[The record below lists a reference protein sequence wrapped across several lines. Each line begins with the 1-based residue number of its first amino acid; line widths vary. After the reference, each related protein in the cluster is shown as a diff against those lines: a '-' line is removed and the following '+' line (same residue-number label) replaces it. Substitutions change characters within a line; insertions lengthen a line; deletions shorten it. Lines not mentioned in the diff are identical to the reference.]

1 MLLLAAK
8 QQATSRNFLFSFFNL
23 FLSYIFLQ
31 KAHDLNLSRNKKLLG
46 VPGIATRSKDA
57 TSNKSTLSF
66 STLDNPNFWT
76 PGIEGRR
83 VKLPREG
90 QGSPARAQ
98 DDHLP
103 WAAVPLLGRP
113 SLEAKHPSKYQ
124 VVKFKLLV
132 TTGIS
137 SDAIVPSSE
146 HRTKAV
152 LAQDTPCH
160 NVTDRVMKNPLI
172 ITDSV
177 MAPIGTF

>member
-1 MLLLAAK
+1 M
-8 QQATSRNFLFSFFNL
+8 
-23 FLSYIFLQ
+23 
-31 KAHDLNLSRNKKLLG
+31 NLSRNKKLLG

-66 STLDNPNFWT
+66 STLDNPNSWT

-83 VKLPREG
+83 IKLPREG

-98 DDHLP
+98 NDHLP